1 MSSPVSRSL
10 QTAGLPLLVASAL
23 FSVGCRAQASAETLP
38 APMPSGPLAGGVPSS
53 AVQAPP
59 SCALPYP
66 FPARPEIYHAGWI
79 DLNKNGTKDLYE
91 DPAQPV
97 ERRVED
103 LLRQMTLEE
112 KSCQL
117 ATVYGYRKY
126 LKDPLPTLKWKEEIW
141 KDGIGNFDQ
150 HCDQEKLKETATPSQ
165 QAQVLNTT
173 QRFFVEQT
181 RLGIPY
187 DETVEGIRGL
197 SVRHCTSFPSTNA
210 LGSTW
215 DTGKIHEMGRV
226 LGREARAIGY
236 TNVYSPILD
245 VARDQR
251 WGRWEGSLG
260 EDPYLVA
267 RLGVAWVQGLQ
278 EYAASSA
285 KHYVAYGE
293 CRASRQWHTRTDPA
307 ITLQTLEA
315 VHLYPFKKAVQEAGM
330 LGVMCAYN
338 DVNGVPLAASY
349 DLLTKKLRQEYG
361 FKGYVV
367 SDSSAVERLD
377 FRHHVAIDNTDAT
390 RLAVEAGLN
399 VRTDFD
405 SPVPHITAIRQL
417 VRDGRLAEARVDDLV
432 RDVLRVKFLV
442 GLFDRPY
449 VQDPAAADQIV
460 ACQAH
465 RDLSLQLSRECLVLL
480 KNEGKLLPFDPKK
493 LKRLAVVGPNADT
506 VDNYVSWH
514 YAPTERGTQD
524 VSVVAGLKKQLE
536 GSGVEVAYEKGCDPV
551 DAGYPDTEILP
562 EPLSDKEQAGIAKAV
577 ELAKSADA
585 CIVVLG
591 DKTFTTSGESR
602 SRNSLELPGR
612 QLDLLRAV
620 QAAGK
625 PVVLVLIHGRPTAIN
640 WADKHIPAILS
651 ASFPG
656 AQGGTAIAE
665 ALLGRYNPGGK
676 LNGTWPR
683 SVGQLPMNFP
693 CHPGANDEPDVKSRS
708 HQKPGPIYPF
718 GFGLSYTSFGYSSLQ
733 VSPKFLGTAGSV
745 KVACKVKNTG
755 AVAGDEVVQLYL
767 RDEVTTD
774 VAFERNLRGFRR
786 VSLQPGEEQTVEF
799 TLSADDLA
807 YANHLGQWVVEPGE
821 FTVLVGSSSAD
832 IRLQEKFTVQPKEGA
847 FRNVPAATAPAAAG
861 PGGTSQMIQAKPE

>member
-1 MSSPVSRSL
+1 MLRSSC
-10 QTAGLPLLVASAL
+10 LLVMSFGV
-23 FSVGCRAQASAETLP
+23 FSVFAATPPASE
-38 APMPSGPLAGGVPSS
+38 LA
-53 AVQAPP
+53 
-59 SCALPYP
+59 YP
-66 FPARPEIYHAGWI
+66 FPAKPEIYHDGWT
-79 DLNKNGTKDLYE
+79 DLNKNGVKDIYE

-97 ERRVED
+97 EKRIDD

-126 LKDPLPTLKWKEEIW
+126 LKDPLPTLKWKDEIW

-150 HCDQEKLKETATPSQ
+150 HCDQERLKETATPAQ
-165 QAQVLNTT
+165 HAQVLNTT

-187 DETVEGIRGL
+187 DETVEGIRGI

-215 DTGKIHEMGRV
+215 DVEKIREMGRV

-245 VARDQR
+245 VSRDQR
-251 WGRWEGSLG
+251 WGRWEGSLA

-267 RLGVAWVQGLQ
+267 RLGVAWVQGMQ
-278 EYAASSA
+278 EYVASSA
-285 KHYVAYGE
+285 KHFVAYGE
-293 CRASRQWHTRTDPA
+293 CRASRQWDTRTDPA

-315 VHLYPFKKAVQEAGM
+315 IHLYPFKKAVQEAGM

-338 DVNGVPLAASY
+338 DVNGVPLAANY

-367 SDSSAVERLD
+367 SDSSAIERLTH
-377 FRHHVAIDNTDAT
+377 RHFIAADDVDAT
-390 RLAVEAGLN
+390 RLAIEAGLN
-399 VRTDFD
+399 VRTDFN

-449 VQDPAAADQIV
+449 VQDTAAADKIV

-465 RDLSLQLSRECLVLL
+465 RDLSLQLSREALVLL
-480 KNEGKLLPFDPKK
+480 KNEKQLLPLDPKT
-493 LKRLAVVGPNADT
+493 LKKLAVVGPNADA
-506 VDNYVSWH
+506 VDNYVGWH

-536 GSGVEVAYEKGCDPV
+536 GTVIDIVYEKGCDSV

-562 EPLSDKEQAGIAKAV
+562 EPLTEKELAGIAKAV
-577 ELAKSADA
+577 EAAKSADA

-612 QLDLLRAV
+612 QLDLLKAV
-620 QAAGK
+620 QATGK
-625 PVVLVLIHGRPTAIN
+625 PVILVLIHGRPAAIN
-640 WADKHIPAILS
+640 WADKQIPAILS

-665 ALLGRYNPGGK
+665 ALLGKYNPGGK

-693 CHPGANDEPDVKSRS
+693 CHPGANDEPDTKSRS

-718 GFGLSYTSFGYSSLQ
+718 GFGLSYTAFGYSDIQ
-733 VSPKFLGTAGSV
+733 VAPKTLGTAGTV

-755 AVAGDEVVQLYL
+755 KVAGDEVIQLYL
-767 RDEVTTD
+767 RDDVTTD
-774 VAFERNLRGFRR
+774 VTFERNLRGFRR
-786 VSLQPGEEQTVEF
+786 VTLQPGEEKTVEF
-799 TLSADDLA
+799 TLLADDLA
-807 YANHLGQWVVEPGE
+807 YANHLGQWVVEPGD
-821 FTVLVGSSSAD
+821 FTVMVGSSSSD
-832 IRLQEKFTVQPKEGA
+832 IRLKEKFTVLPKEGA
-847 FRNVPAATAPAAAG
+847 FRKLPAATATGSGKGEA
-861 PGGTSQMIQAKPE
+861 SQMIQAKPE